1 MTINAEWVSILK
13 SSCPGAFKPTLPVV
27 PVAWFVDGQIKL
39 MKGAWITTWEVFF
52 KMPDNSNTLGA
63 MKKFFLKIHNS
74 DVICVHEPEHS
85 IETPKLKFL
94 HSLIGCHFV
103 IKAGRET
110 LRKSNLLDSR

>member
-1 MTINAEWVSILK
+1 
-13 SSCPGAFKPTLPVV
+13 
-27 PVAWFVDGQIKL
+27 
-39 MKGAWITTWEVFF
+39 
-52 KMPDNSNTLGA
+52 MPDNTNNTLGA

-110 LRKSNLLDSR
+110 LKQSKMLDSRQSIDGNQNFH